1 MREFFIWYSAFS
13 FSEEL
18 TPNKDSRLGV
28 VGVEMTWG
36 MQELKKMDALLVVVA
51 GKSNH

>member
-18 TPNKDSRLGV
+18 TPNKDSRLLGGV
-28 VGVEMTWG
+28 GG
-36 MQELKKMDALLVVVA
+36 DDLGDARAELMDALLVVFA